1 MAIGLLILRVVVGA
15 LMIGH
20 GTQKLFGWFGGG
32 GVTGTAGMFDRVGL
46 RPARPAAVGRESLKR
61 EVGSCCF
68 SGC

>member
-32 GVTGTAGMFDRVGL
+32 GITGTAGMFDRVGSGRL
-46 RPARPAAVGRESLKR
+46 ARRRSGRASLKR
-61 EVGSCCF
+61 AVASCC
-68 SGC
+68 SSAC

>member
-32 GVTGTAGMFDRVGL
+32 GITGTAAALDRVGL
-46 RPARPAAVGRESLKR
+46 RSRSIHPGATAGQQR
-61 EVGSCCF
+61 SCWVEP
-68 SGC
+68 